1 LLSSFNHSFVLAF
14 KIILII
20 NLFFASLAFS
30 DVIEIENNELKS
42 LLQKRIPLIDIRRD
56 DEWKST
62 GILEN
67 SILMTFF
74 DKNGKANTNEW
85 LKELN
90 KIAKK
95 NEPVILICRTGRR
108 TGIISKFLSEEVGYR
123 LIYDVT
129 DGITDWIKK
138 GNTVVNPY

>member
-1 LLSSFNHSFVLAF
+1 MKLYAF

-20 NLFFASLAFS
+20 NVLAASFAFS
-30 DVIEIENNELKS
+30 DVIEIGNIELKS
-42 LLQKRIPLIDIRRD
+42 LLQNKIPLIDIRRK

-62 GILEN
+62 GIVEN

-90 KIAKK
+90 KIANK
-95 NEPVILICRTGRR
+95 NDPVILICRTGRR
-108 TGIISKFLSEEVGYR
+108 TGIISKFLSEKVGYR

>member
-1 LLSSFNHSFVLAF
+1 MKLYAF

-20 NLFFASLAFS
+20 NVLVASFAFS
-30 DVIEIENNELKS
+30 DVIEIGNIELKS
-42 LLQKRIPLIDIRRD
+42 LLQKKIPLIDIRRK

-62 GILEN
+62 GIVEN

-95 NEPVILICRTGRR
+95 NDPVILICRTGRR
-108 TGIISKFLSEEVGYR
+108 TGIISKFLSEKVGYR

-138 GNTVVNPY
+138 GNTVVHP

>member
-1 LLSSFNHSFVLAF
+1 MKLFAF

-20 NLFFASLAFS
+20 NVLVASFAFS
-30 DVIEIENNELKS
+30 DVIEIGNIELKS
-42 LLQKRIPLIDIRRD
+42 LLQKKIPLIDIRRK

-62 GILEN
+62 GIVEN

-90 KIAKK
+90 KIANK
-95 NEPVILICRTGRR
+95 NDPVILICRTGRR
-108 TGIISKFLSEEVGYR
+108 TGIIAKFLSEKVGYR

-138 GNTVVNPY
+138 GNTIVNPY

>member
-1 LLSSFNHSFVLAF
+1 MKLYAF

-20 NLFFASLAFS
+20 NVFVVSFAFS
-30 DVIEIENNELKS
+30 DVIEIGNIELKS
-42 LLQKRIPLIDIRRD
+42 LLQKNIPLIDIRRK

-62 GILEN
+62 GIVEN

-85 LKELN
+85 LKELT
-90 KIAKK
+90 KIANK
-95 NEPVILICRTGRR
+95 NDPVILICRTGRR
-108 TGIISKFLSEEVGYR
+108 TGIISKFLSEKVGYR

-129 DGITDWIKK
+129 EGITDWIKK

>member
-1 LLSSFNHSFVLAF
+1 MKLYTF
-14 KIILII
+14 KLILII
-20 NLFFASLAFS
+20 NLLVASIGFS
-30 DVIEIENNELKS
+30 DVIEIGNIELKS
-42 LLQKRIPLIDIRRD
+42 LLQKKIPLIDIRRK

-62 GILEN
+62 GIVEN

-90 KIAKK
+90 KIANK
-95 NEPVILICRTGRR
+95 NDPVILICRTGRR
-108 TGIISKFLSEEVGYR
+108 TGIIAKFLSEKVGYR

-138 GNTVVNPY
+138 GNTIVNPY

>member
-1 LLSSFNHSFVLAF
+1 MKLLAF

-30 DVIEIENNELKS
+30 DVIEIGNDELKS
-42 LLQKRIPLIDIRRD
+42 LLQKRIPLIDIRRE

-62 GILEN
+62 GIVEN

-90 KIAKK
+90 KIANK
-95 NEPVILICRTGRR
+95 NDPVILICRTGRR
-108 TGIISKFLSEEVGYR
+108 TGIISKFLSEKVGYG

-138 GNTVVNPY
+138 GNTVVNP

>member
-1 LLSSFNHSFVLAF
+1 MKLHAF

-20 NLFFASLAFS
+20 NVLVASFAFS
-30 DVIEIENNELKS
+30 DVIEIGNIELKS
-42 LLQKRIPLIDIRRD
+42 LLQKKIPLIDIRRK

-62 GILEN
+62 GIVEN

-95 NEPVILICRTGRR
+95 NDPVILICRTGRR
-108 TGIISKFLSEEVGYR
+108 TGIISKFLSEKVGYR

>member
-1 LLSSFNHSFVLAF
+1 MKLYAF

-20 NLFFASLAFS
+20 NVLIASFAFS
-30 DVIEIENNELKS
+30 DVIEIGNIELKS
-42 LLQKRIPLIDIRRD
+42 LLQKKIPLIDIRRK

-62 GILEN
+62 GIVDN

-95 NEPVILICRTGRR
+95 NDPVILICRTGRR
-108 TGIISKFLSEEVGYR
+108 TGIISKFLSEKVGYR

>member
-1 LLSSFNHSFVLAF
+1 MKLYAF

-20 NLFFASLAFS
+20 NVLVASFAFS
-30 DVIEIENNELKS
+30 DVIEIGNIELKS
-42 LLQKRIPLIDIRRD
+42 LLQKNVPLIDIRRK

-62 GILEN
+62 GIVDN

-74 DKNGKANTNEW
+74 DKNGKTNTNEW

-90 KIAKK
+90 KIANK
-95 NEPVILICRTGRR
+95 NDPVILICRTGRR
-108 TGIISKFLSEEVGYR
+108 TGIISKFLSEKVGYR

>member
-1 LLSSFNHSFVLAF
+1 MKLYAF

-20 NLFFASLAFS
+20 NVLVASFAFS
-30 DVIEIENNELKS
+30 DVIEIGNIELKS
-42 LLQKRIPLIDIRRD
+42 LLQKNIPLIDIRRK

-62 GILEN
+62 GIVEK

-90 KIAKK
+90 KIANK
-95 NEPVILICRTGRR
+95 NDPVILICRTGRR
-108 TGIISKFLSEEVGYR
+108 TGIISKFLSEKVGYR

>member
-1 LLSSFNHSFVLAF
+1 MKLYAF

-20 NLFFASLAFS
+20 NSLVASFAFS
-30 DVIEIENNELKS
+30 DVIEIGNIELKS
-42 LLQKRIPLIDIRRD
+42 LLQKNIPLIDIRRK

-62 GILEN
+62 GIVEN

-90 KIAKK
+90 KIANK
-95 NEPVILICRTGRR
+95 NDPVILICRTGRR
-108 TGIISKFLSEEVGYR
+108 TGIISKFLSEKVGYS

-129 DGITDWIKK
+129 EGITDWIKK

>member
-1 LLSSFNHSFVLAF
+1 MKLYAF

-20 NLFFASLAFS
+20 NVLVASFAFS
-30 DVIEIENNELKS
+30 DVIEIGNIELKS
-42 LLQKRIPLIDIRRD
+42 LLQKNIPLIDIRRK

-62 GILEN
+62 GIVDN

-90 KIAKK
+90 KIANK
-95 NEPVILICRTGRR
+95 NDPVILICRTGRR
-108 TGIISKFLSEEVGYR
+108 TGIISKFLSEKVGYR

>member
-1 LLSSFNHSFVLAF
+1 MKTLAF

-20 NLFFASLAFS
+20 NVLFASLAFS
-30 DVIEIENNELKS
+30 EVIEIGNIELKS
-42 LLQKRIPLIDIRRD
+42 LLQKKIPLIDIRRK

-62 GILEN
+62 GIVEN

-95 NEPVILICRTGRR
+95 NDPVILICRTGRR
-108 TGIISKFLSEEVGYR
+108 TGIISKFLSEKVGYS

-138 GNTVVNPY
+138 GNTVVNP

>member
-1 LLSSFNHSFVLAF
+1 M
-14 KIILII
+14 
-20 NLFFASLAFS
+20 
-30 DVIEIENNELKS
+30 
-42 LLQKRIPLIDIRRD
+42 IDIRRK

-62 GILEN
+62 GIVEN

-90 KIAKK
+90 KIANK
-95 NEPVILICRTGRR
+95 NDPVILICRTGRR
-108 TGIISKFLSEEVGYR
+108 TGIISKFLSEKVGYK

>member
-1 LLSSFNHSFVLAF
+1 MKLYAF

-20 NLFFASLAFS
+20 NVLVASFAFS
-30 DVIEIENNELKS
+30 DVIEIGNIELKS
-42 LLQKRIPLIDIRRD
+42 LLQKNIPLIDIRRK

-62 GILEN
+62 GIVEN

-90 KIAKK
+90 KIANK
-95 NEPVILICRTGRR
+95 NDPVILICRTGRR
-108 TGIISKFLSEEVGYR
+108 TGIISKFLSEKVGYR
-123 LIYDVT
+123 VIYDVT

>member
-1 LLSSFNHSFVLAF
+1 MKLYAF

-20 NLFFASLAFS
+20 NVLVASFAFS
-30 DVIEIENNELKS
+30 DVIEIGNIELKS
-42 LLQKRIPLIDIRRD
+42 LLQKKIPLIDIRRE

-62 GILEN
+62 GIVEN

-90 KIAKK
+90 KIANK
-95 NEPVILICRTGRR
+95 NDPVILICRTGRR
-108 TGIISKFLSEEVGYR
+108 TGIISKFLSEKVGYR

-129 DGITDWIKK
+129 DGITDWI
-138 GNTVVNPY
+138 

>member
-1 LLSSFNHSFVLAF
+1 MKLYAF
-14 KIILII
+14 KIIIII
-20 NLFFASLAFS
+20 NVLVASFAFS
-30 DVIEIENNELKS
+30 DVIEIGNIELKS
-42 LLQKRIPLIDIRRD
+42 LLQKKIPLIDIRRK

-62 GILEN
+62 GIVEN

-90 KIAKK
+90 KIANK
-95 NEPVILICRTGRR
+95 NDPVILICRTGRR
-108 TGIISKFLSEEVGYR
+108 TGIISKFLSEKVGYK

>member
-1 LLSSFNHSFVLAF
+1 MKWLTF
-14 KIILII
+14 KTLLII
-20 NLFFASLAFS
+20 NVLFASLAFS
-30 DVIEIENNELKS
+30 DVIEIGNIELKS
-42 LLQKRIPLIDIRRD
+42 LLQKKIPLIDIRRT

-62 GILEN
+62 GIVEN

-90 KIAKK
+90 QIAKK
-95 NEPVILICRTGRR
+95 NDPVILICRTGRR
-108 TGIISKFLSEEVGYR
+108 TGIISKFLSEKVGYR

-138 GNTVVNPY
+138 GNTVVVP

>member
-1 LLSSFNHSFVLAF
+1 MKLLAF

-30 DVIEIENNELKS
+30 DVIEIGNIELKS
-42 LLQKRIPLIDIRRD
+42 LLQKNIPLIDIRRK

-62 GILEN
+62 GIVEN

-90 KIAKK
+90 KIANK
-95 NEPVILICRTGRR
+95 NDPVILICRTGRR
-108 TGIISKFLSEEVGYR
+108 TGIISKFLSEKVGYR

>member
-1 LLSSFNHSFVLAF
+1 MKLYAF

-20 NLFFASLAFS
+20 NVLVASFAFS
-30 DVIEIENNELKS
+30 DVIEIGNFELKS
-42 LLQKRIPLIDIRRD
+42 LLQKKIPLIDIRRE

-62 GILEN
+62 GIVEN

-90 KIAKK
+90 KIANK
-95 NEPVILICRTGRR
+95 NDPVILICRTGRR
-108 TGIISKFLSEEVGYR
+108 TGIISKFLSEKVGYR

>member
-1 LLSSFNHSFVLAF
+1 MKLYAF

-20 NLFFASLAFS
+20 NVLVASFAFS
-30 DVIEIENNELKS
+30 DVIEIGNIELKS
-42 LLQKRIPLIDIRRD
+42 LLQKKIPLIDIRRK

-62 GILEN
+62 GIVEK

-95 NEPVILICRTGRR
+95 NDPVILICRTGRR
-108 TGIISKFLSEEVGYR
+108 TGIISKFLSEKVGYR

>member
-1 LLSSFNHSFVLAF
+1 MKLYAF

-20 NLFFASLAFS
+20 NVLGASFAFS
-30 DVIEIENNELKS
+30 DVIEIGNIELKS
-42 LLQKRIPLIDIRRD
+42 LLQKKIPLIDIRRK

-62 GILEN
+62 GIVEN

-90 KIAKK
+90 KIANK
-95 NEPVILICRTGRR
+95 NDPVILICRTGRR
-108 TGIISKFLSEEVGYR
+108 TGIISKFLSEKVGYR

>member
-1 LLSSFNHSFVLAF
+1 MKLYAF

-20 NLFFASLAFS
+20 NVLVASFAFS
-30 DVIEIENNELKS
+30 DVIEIGNIELKS
-42 LLQKRIPLIDIRRD
+42 LLQKKIPLIDIRRK

-62 GILEN
+62 GIVEN

-95 NEPVILICRTGRR
+95 NDPVILICRTGRR
-108 TGIISKFLSEEVGYR
+108 TGIISKFLSEKVGYR

-138 GNTVVNPY
+138 GNTVMNP

>member
-1 LLSSFNHSFVLAF
+1 MKLFAF
-14 KIILII
+14 KIILIV
-20 NLFFASLAFS
+20 NVFFASFAFS
-30 DVIEIENNELKS
+30 DVIEIGNIELKS
-42 LLQKRIPLIDIRRD
+42 LLQKKIPLIDIRRK

-62 GILEN
+62 GIVEN

-95 NEPVILICRTGRR
+95 NDPVILICRTGRR
-108 TGIISKFLSEEVGYR
+108 TGIISKFLSEKVGYR

-138 GNTVVNPY
+138 GNTVVNP

>member
-1 LLSSFNHSFVLAF
+1 MKFYAF
-14 KIILII
+14 KLILII
-20 NLFFASLAFS
+20 NVLVASFAFS
-30 DVIEIENNELKS
+30 DVIEIGNIELKS
-42 LLQKRIPLIDIRRD
+42 LLQKNIPLIDIRRK

-62 GILEN
+62 GIVEN

-85 LKELN
+85 LKELT
-90 KIAKK
+90 KIANK
-95 NEPVILICRTGRR
+95 NDPVILICRTGRR
-108 TGIISKFLSEEVGYR
+108 TGIISKFLSEKVGYS

-129 DGITDWIKK
+129 EGITDWIKK

>member
-1 LLSSFNHSFVLAF
+1 MKLYAF

-20 NLFFASLAFS
+20 NVLVASFAFS
-30 DVIEIENNELKS
+30 DVIEIGNIELKS
-42 LLQKRIPLIDIRRD
+42 LLQKKIPLIDIRRK

-62 GILEN
+62 GIVEN

-95 NEPVILICRTGRR
+95 NDPVILICRTGRR
-108 TGIISKFLSEEVGYR
+108 TGIISKFLSEKVGYS

-138 GNTVVNPY
+138 GNTVVNP

>member
-1 LLSSFNHSFVLAF
+1 MKLLVF

-20 NLFFASLAFS
+20 NVLFASFAFS
-30 DVIEIENNELKS
+30 DVIEIGNIELKS
-42 LLQKRIPLIDIRRD
+42 LLQKKIPLIDIRRK

-62 GILEN
+62 GIVEN

-74 DKNGKANTNEW
+74 DKDGKANTNEW

-95 NEPVILICRTGRR
+95 NDPVILICRTGRR
-108 TGIISKFLSEEVGYR
+108 TGIISKFLSEKVGYK

>member
-1 LLSSFNHSFVLAF
+1 MKTLAF

-20 NLFFASLAFS
+20 NVLFASLAFS
-30 DVIEIENNELKS
+30 DVIEIGNIELKS
-42 LLQKRIPLIDIRRD
+42 LLQKNIPLIDIRRK

-62 GILEN
+62 GVVEN

-90 KIAKK
+90 KIANK
-95 NEPVILICRTGRR
+95 NDPVILICRTGRR
-108 TGIISKFLSEEVGYR
+108 TGIISKFLSEKVGYS

>member
-1 LLSSFNHSFVLAF
+1 MKFYAF
-14 KIILII
+14 KLILII
-20 NLFFASLAFS
+20 NVLVASFAFS
-30 DVIEIENNELKS
+30 DVIEIGNIELKS
-42 LLQKRIPLIDIRRD
+42 LLQKNIPLIDIRRK

-62 GILEN
+62 GIVEN

-90 KIAKK
+90 KIANK
-95 NEPVILICRTGRR
+95 NDPVILICRTGRR
-108 TGIISKFLSEEVGYR
+108 TGIISKFLSEKVGYR

>member
-1 LLSSFNHSFVLAF
+1 MKLYAF

-20 NLFFASLAFS
+20 NVLVASFAFS
-30 DVIEIENNELKS
+30 DVIEIGNIELKS
-42 LLQKRIPLIDIRRD
+42 LLQKNIPLIDIRRK

-62 GILEN
+62 GIVEN

-90 KIAKK
+90 KIANK
-95 NEPVILICRTGRR
+95 NDPVILICRTGRR
-108 TGIISKFLSEEVGYR
+108 TGIISKFLSEKVGYR

>member
-1 LLSSFNHSFVLAF
+1 MKLYAF

-20 NLFFASLAFS
+20 NVLSASFAFS
-30 DVIEIENNELKS
+30 DVIEIGNIELKS
-42 LLQKRIPLIDIRRD
+42 LLQKKIPLIDIRRK

-62 GILEN
+62 GIVEN

-74 DKNGKANTNEW
+74 DKDGKANTNEW

-95 NEPVILICRTGRR
+95 NDPVILICRTGRR
-108 TGIISKFLSEEVGYR
+108 TGIISKFLSEKVGYR

-138 GNTVVNPY
+138 DNPVVNPQ

>member
-1 LLSSFNHSFVLAF
+1 MKLLAF

-20 NLFFASLAFS
+20 NVLVSSLAFS
-30 DVIEIENNELKS
+30 DVIEIGNVELKS
-42 LLQKRIPLIDIRRD
+42 LLQKKIPLIDIRRK

-62 GILEN
+62 GVVEN

-95 NEPVILICRTGRR
+95 NDPVILICRTGRR
-108 TGIISKFLSEEVGYR
+108 TGIISKFLSEKVGYR

-138 GNTVVNPY
+138 GNTVVNP

>member
-1 LLSSFNHSFVLAF
+1 MKLYAF
-14 KIILII
+14 KIIIII
-20 NLFFASLAFS
+20 NVLVASFAFS
-30 DVIEIENNELKS
+30 DVIEIGNIELKS
-42 LLQKRIPLIDIRRD
+42 LLQKKIPLIDIRRK

-62 GILEN
+62 GIVEN

-90 KIAKK
+90 KIANK
-95 NEPVILICRTGRR
+95 NDPVILICRTGRR
-108 TGIISKFLSEEVGYR
+108 TGIISKFLSEKVGYR

>member
-1 LLSSFNHSFVLAF
+1 MKLYAF

-20 NLFFASLAFS
+20 NVLVASFAFS
-30 DVIEIENNELKS
+30 DVIEIGNIELKS
-42 LLQKRIPLIDIRRD
+42 LLQKKIPLIDIRRK

-62 GILEN
+62 GIVEN

-90 KIAKK
+90 KIANKK
-95 NEPVILICRTGRR
+95 DPVILICRTGRR
-108 TGIISKFLSEEVGYR
+108 TGIISKFLSEKVGYR

-138 GNTVVNPY
+138 GNAVVNP

>member
-1 LLSSFNHSFVLAF
+1 MKLYAF

-20 NLFFASLAFS
+20 NVLVASFAFS
-30 DVIEIENNELKS
+30 DVIEIGNIELKS
-42 LLQKRIPLIDIRRD
+42 LLQKNIPLIDIRRK

-62 GILEN
+62 GIVEN

-90 KIAKK
+90 KIANK
-95 NEPVILICRTGRR
+95 NDPVILICRTGRR
-108 TGIISKFLSEEVGYR
+108 TGIISKFLSEKIGYR

>member
-1 LLSSFNHSFVLAF
+1 MKLFTF
-14 KIILII
+14 KTLII
-20 NLFFASLAFS
+20 INVLFASSAFS
-30 DVIEIENNELKS
+30 DVIEIGNIELKS
-42 LLQKRIPLIDIRRD
+42 LLQKKIPLIDIRRT

-62 GILEN
+62 GIVEN

-90 KIAKK
+90 QIAKK
-95 NEPVILICRTGRR
+95 NDPVILICRTGRR
-108 TGIISKFLSEEVGYR
+108 TGIISKFLSEKVGYR

-138 GNTVVNPY
+138 GNTVVVP

>member
-1 LLSSFNHSFVLAF
+1 MKLYAF

-20 NLFFASLAFS
+20 NVLVASFAFS
-30 DVIEIENNELKS
+30 DVIEIGNIELKS
-42 LLQKRIPLIDIRRD
+42 LLQKNIPLIDIRRK

-62 GILEN
+62 GIVEN

-90 KIAKK
+90 KIANK
-95 NEPVILICRTGRR
+95 NDPVILICRTGRR
-108 TGIISKFLSEEVGYR
+108 TGIISKFLSEKVGYR

-138 GNTVVNPY
+138 GNSVINPY

>member
-1 LLSSFNHSFVLAF
+1 MKLYAF

-20 NLFFASLAFS
+20 NVLVASFAFS
-30 DVIEIENNELKS
+30 DVIEIGNIELKS
-42 LLQKRIPLIDIRRD
+42 LLQKKIPLIDIRRK

-62 GILEN
+62 GIVEN

-90 KIAKK
+90 KIANK
-95 NEPVILICRTGRR
+95 NDPVILICRTGRR
-108 TGIISKFLSEEVGYR
+108 TGIISKFLSEKVGYR

-138 GNTVVNPY
+138 GNSVVNPY

>member
-1 LLSSFNHSFVLAF
+1 MKLYAF
-14 KIILII
+14 KITLII
-20 NLFFASLAFS
+20 NVLVASFAFS
-30 DVIEIENNELKS
+30 DVIEIGNIELKS
-42 LLQKRIPLIDIRRD
+42 LLQKNIPLIDIRRK

-62 GILEN
+62 GIVEK

-90 KIAKK
+90 KIANK
-95 NEPVILICRTGRR
+95 NDPVILICRTGRR
-108 TGIISKFLSEEVGYR
+108 TGIISKFLSEKVGYR